1 MGALI
6 NHLNEDDEK
15 NSYNREEEDSRRSA
29 LNFLKENKEKEKFKL
44 RLRTE
49 YEKLISTKVYENAT
63 IRIKFPNQIL
73 VQAKFALME
82 TVGEIYNFIRQ
93 VYYC

>member
-15 NSYNREEEDSRRSA
+15 SYSNKDEEDSRRNV
-29 LNFLKENKEKEKFKL
+29 LNFLKENKDKEKFKL

-49 YEKLISTKVYENAT
+49 YEKLINTKVYQNAT

-82 TVGEIYNFIRQ
+82 TIGDIYNFIKE
-93 VYYC
+93 VVFY